1 MAQTIKLKRSSSQGA
16 EPTTSQIA
24 LGEVAINTYDGKMYI
39 KKDDGTASIVEI
51 GAGGAGGGGESVYTK
66 TTVTATA
73 NQTTVTGLTYTV
85 GLIDVYLNGIKLV
98 VGTDVT
104 ATSGTSI
111 VLAAGAAVN
120 DIIQTV
126 TFNPASA
133 FSQHLI
139 RADGGSATSVYTAAQ
154 LIDGGD
160 ANG

>member
-39 KKDDGTASIVEI
+39 KKDNGTASIVEI
-51 GAGGAGGGGESVYTK
+51 GAVEGSEDVI
-66 TTVTATA
+66 TTTTTTATA

-85 GLIDVYLNGIKLV
+85 GLINVYLNGIKLV

>member
-16 EPTTSQIA
+16 EPTTAQLA

-51 GAGGAGGGGESVYTK
+51 GVVQGSEDVIS
-66 TTVTATA
+66 TTTTTATA

>member
-1 MAQTIKLKRSSSQGA
+1 MAQVIKLKRSGTANATPS
-16 EPTTSQIA
+16 TSDLA
-24 LGEVAINTYDGKMYI
+24 LGEVGINTYDGKMFI
-39 KKDDGTASIVEI
+39 KKNVGGTESIIQI
-51 GAGGAGGGGESVYTK
+51 GTSSESVI
-66 TTVTATA
+66 TTTTTTATA
-73 NQTTVTGLTYTV
+73 NQTTVTGLTYTA
-85 GLIDVYLNGIKLV
+85 GLINVYLNGVKLV

-126 TFNPASA
+126 SFNPAES

-139 RADGGSATSVYTAAQ
+139 RADGGAATSIYTAAQ
-154 LIDGGD
+154 SIDGGD